1 MENNGFKDQMTP
13 KERTEALREGRPLD
27 RISCNAFIGEHAA
40 KISGIK
46 VSEYH
51 HSAEKMAQAQITA
64 YRTYGSDTVVVGPGL
79 TGISEALGSKVG
91 YPEGSTPFIEDY
103 AVKDFSDLDRLAIT
117 NPHKDGRL
125 PIVLEALE
133 ILAAELGDEVP
144 VSAGLTGPFSNAANL
159 RGTEQFLRDLYYNP
173 EFAHKLLRLT
183 LDCTISFL
191 REAAK
196 LGVSFGIADPTA
208 SGSLISPRLFREFA
222 FPYLKELT
230 AAITGTGAPPPQL
243 HICGNTKKIWQ
254 AMADTGA
261 GALSLDNVIDLAE
274 AKQAVGDR
282 VVLVGNIR
290 PAETMLLGAPSD
302 VIENAKDNLRRTYD
316 NPKGY
321 ILALGC
327 GLPIDTPPENIHAL
341 LRAARKYGRYPLN
354 PELFGPAGK
363 SGDQ

>member
-1 MENNGFKDQMTP
+1 M
-13 KERTEALREGRPLD
+13 
-27 RISCNAFIGEHAA
+27 
-40 KISGIK
+40 
-46 VSEYH
+46 
-51 HSAEKMAQAQITA
+51 
-64 YRTYGSDTVVVGPGL
+64 
-79 TGISEALGSKVG
+79 
-91 YPEGSTPFIEDY
+91 
-103 AVKDFSDLDRLAIT
+103 
-117 NPHKDGRL
+117 
-125 PIVLEALE
+125 
-133 ILAAELGDEVP
+133 
-144 VSAGLTGPFSNAANL
+144 
-159 RGTEQFLRDLYYNP
+159 
-173 EFAHKLLRLT
+173 RLT

-290 PAETMLLGAPSD
+290 PAEPMLLGAPSV

-327 GLPIDTPPENIHAL
+327 GLPIDTRRKILMPPEGGPQV
-341 LRAARKYGRYPLN
+341 RAVSTEP
-354 PELFGPAGK
+354 
-363 SGDQ
+363 